1 MSRKRELGFA
11 SLKTIV
17 VLVILGAAVYVGIKV
32 VPLYFNNYEL
42 QDKMRVEAKF
52 AQQNRRSAE
61 ELRNIIYREAQGL
74 DIPICSE
81 DIRVAMGPQGVFIST
96 DYTVTVDLHVY
107 RFTLQF
113 RPNSGVP

>member
-42 QDKMRVEAKF
+42 QDKMKEEARF
-52 AQQNRRSAE
+52 ALENRQSAEDLRKVIYKEAQNRDVPIRS
-61 ELRNIIYREAQGL
+61 Q
-74 DIPICSE
+74 
-81 DIRVAMGPQGVFIST
+81 DIRVEMGPQGTFIST
-96 DYTVTVDLHVY
+96 DYAVTVDLQVY

-113 RPNSGVP
+113 RPNSAP